1 MKSDCINSSTHYP
14 NSVASIERF
23 GNEFIHRLTTDGNP
37 VVLRVELEDF
47 DGVMAYA
54 EYETFRYSIDLDLG
68 QIFEQCQIISITF
81 RVEDEDNFYRLWV
94 GGYSGNATDSLSTH
108 NSYLFSTVDKN
119 NDDAPKCCPCA
130 PAYGGGWWFYR

>member
-23 GNEFIHRLTTDGNP
+23 GNEFIHRLTTDGDP

-54 EYETFRYSIDLDLG
+54 EYETFRYSIDLD
-68 QIFEQCQIISITF
+68 
-81 RVEDEDNFYRLWV
+81 
-94 GGYSGNATDSLSTH
+94 
-108 NSYLFSTVDKN
+108 
-119 NDDAPKCCPCA
+119 
-130 PAYGGGWWFYR
+130 